1 MKMYLYLYAG
11 NCSESFMHKAIKRL
25 IFKYITKNCSNIKES
40 SLEKHFGS
48 RRADVY
54 FKLYTGE
61 EIAVEIQNSYISVKE
76 VMDRTIDY
84 NKKGVYVLWILNGKG
99 NAVGSRK
106 FPENRRDMR
115 ISPVENILH
124 SLYGGRV
131 YYVNV
136 NEHSDYFAVTT
147 PYALHFSPSKKKSI
161 DIYKGSFEYFF
172 IRDVNY
178 MPIPSWDL
186 LCIDYRFKIGRFYD
200 QNLLNRLIEHIDVFL
215 EEIEK
220 RKCTNCQKR
229 FKLFRRCCVEKNC
242 DFKPFRDKKL
252 LKLIIEQFGNEYGS
266 SIIFEALYRLTEDKD
281 VKINRKYIKKGYNKY
296 FEK

>member
-1 MKMYLYLYAG
+1 
-11 NCSESFMHKAIKRL
+11 MHKAIKRL

-54 FKLYTGE
+54 FKLHSGE
-61 EIAVEIQNSYISVKE
+61 EVVVEIQNSYISVKE

-99 NAVGSRK
+99 NAVGVSK
-106 FPENRRDMR
+106 YPENRRDMR

-136 NEHSDYFAVTT
+136 NEYTNKYAVTT
-147 PYALHFSPSKKKSI
+147 PYALHFSPSEKKPR
-161 DIYKGSFEYFF
+161 DIYKDTFGYYF

-200 QNLLNRLIEHIDVFL
+200 QSAVNSLIERLDMFL
-215 EEIEK
+215 EKIGK
-220 RKCTNCQKR
+220 RKCKNCQKR
-229 FKLFRRCCVEKNC
+229 FKLFRRCSVENNC
-242 DFKPFRDKKL
+242 SFKSFRDKKL
-252 LKLIIEQFGNEYGS
+252 LKLIFEQFGDVYGP
-266 SIIFEALYRLTEDKD
+266 SIILDALYRIAEDKD
-281 VKINRKYIKKGYNKY
+281 IGINRKYIKKGYAKY